1 MNPIE
6 VEILELTNRIKEVG
20 QICETLDTDCEILSS
35 QFDRASRAYDAAK
48 REYSTALCVGIAGA
62 LAIQSQLIET
72 WRNMVSVR
80 DERTGTRALH
90 DSMQKKVNSM
100 IETRKGLIERRITEV
115 LNEP

>member
-1 MNPIE
+1 
-6 VEILELTNRIKEVG
+6 
-20 QICETLDTDCEILSS
+20 
-35 QFDRASRAYDAAK
+35 
-48 REYSTALCVGIAGA
+48 
-62 LAIQSQLIET
+62 
-72 WRNMVSVR
+72 MVSVR

>member
-48 REYSTALCVGIAGA
+48 REYSTALCVGIAGDPVA
-62 LAIQSQLIET
+62 T
-72 WRNMVSVR
+72 HR
-80 DERTGTRALH
+80 DVAEYGQCSR
-90 DSMQKKVNSM
+90 
-100 IETRKGLIERRITEV
+100 
-115 LNEP
+115 